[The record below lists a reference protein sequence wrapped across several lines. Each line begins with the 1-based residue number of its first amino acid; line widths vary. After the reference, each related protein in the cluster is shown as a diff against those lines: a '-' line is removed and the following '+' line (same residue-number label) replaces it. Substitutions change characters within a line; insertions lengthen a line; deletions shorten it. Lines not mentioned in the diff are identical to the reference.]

1 MIRSF
6 RSRALARLWEA
17 SDFSQ
22 IDRRLVD
29 RVLRRLD
36 RLNEAVVPADMN
48 APGFSFHRLQGRPVR
63 YSIHVNGPW
72 FITFEWDDA
81 DAVRVDLENY
91 H

>member
-6 RSRALARLWEA
+6 RSRALSRLWEA
-17 SDFSQ
+17 SDTSQ
-22 IDRRLVD
+22 IDRRLIG

-36 RLNEAVVPADMN
+36 RLNQAVVPADMN
-48 APGFSFHRLQGRPVR
+48 APGFSFHRLHGTPIR
-63 YSIHVNGPW
+63 YSVHVNGPW
-72 FITFEWDDA
+72 CITFEWDGS